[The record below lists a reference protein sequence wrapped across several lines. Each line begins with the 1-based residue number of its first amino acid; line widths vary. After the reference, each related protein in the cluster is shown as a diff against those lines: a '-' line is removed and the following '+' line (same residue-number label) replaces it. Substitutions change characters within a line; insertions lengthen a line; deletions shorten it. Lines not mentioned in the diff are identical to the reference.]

1 MTDDSLQ
8 RQTRCPRL
16 GSSVTF
22 AYCLGGGE
30 AGGPCFKICDC
41 WWEIFDVVGYLQER
55 LGPETV
61 AKLARARPAPKVAS
75 LITLIEQARKNTLG
89 S

>member
-1 MTDDSLQ
+1 MSQDPQQMTI
-8 RQTRCPRL
+8 RCPRL

-22 AYCLGGGE
+22 AYCLGCGQ

-41 WWEIFDVVGYLQER
+41 WWEMFDVVGCLESR
-55 LGPETV
+55 LGHEAV
-61 AKLARARPAPKVAS
+61 VKLARARPAPKVAS
-75 LITLIEQARKNTLG
+75 LIELIAQARKNASG